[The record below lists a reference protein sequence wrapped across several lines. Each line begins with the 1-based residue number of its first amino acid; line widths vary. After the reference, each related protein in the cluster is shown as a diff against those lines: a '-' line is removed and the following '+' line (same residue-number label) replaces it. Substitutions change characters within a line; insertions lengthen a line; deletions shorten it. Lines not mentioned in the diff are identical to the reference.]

1 MTVTGPNMTSMVTM
15 MTMAMTMAVI
25 TRVDDYYGENG
36 DVDNDDYD
44 KASFSREEEEEET

>member
-15 MTMAMTMAVI
+15 MTMAVI

-44 KASFSREEEEEET
+44 KASFCREEEEEET

>member
-25 TRVDDYYGENG
+25 TRVDDYYGENA

>member
-15 MTMAMTMAVI
+15 MTMTMTMAVI
-25 TRVDDYYGENG
+25 TRVDGENG

-44 KASFSREEEEEET
+44 KASFCREEEEEET